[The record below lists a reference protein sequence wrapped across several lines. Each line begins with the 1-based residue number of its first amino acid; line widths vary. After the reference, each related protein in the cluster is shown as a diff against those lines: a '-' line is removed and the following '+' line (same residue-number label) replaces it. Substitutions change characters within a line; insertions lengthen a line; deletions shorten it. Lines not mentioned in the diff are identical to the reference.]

1 MEYLIDDDEPEVV
14 AGGSVAGA
22 GAEVAQQMVVVANL
36 NLGAIASRYEGLAK
50 FKRLEHIALHCSNYQ
65 TQAFQSLLRA
75 LKHSSNT
82 SMYEEIARRT
92 GQNLGE
98 DYEFDKNWF
107 DTTEKRMQ
115 QRIERAESELAQ
127 AKSRVVKES
136 IRMGH
141 MEVGNLLMERGLV
154 QEALKS
160 YFRSRDFCSTPQ
172 HNTDMCI
179 AVAIASVNVGLLR
192 QAVTYANKIETGLE
206 DPVMR
211 SKIRIIVGLNAL
223 LENQYRVAAKNF
235 LEVDMSCSF
244 SSVLAAEEVAMY
256 GCMCALATLPRA
268 DLRRQLLESKSFKP
282 LIDLVPEFKSLASSF
297 CNSDYGACLS
307 QLHQLKP
314 LLLVDMHMNKSAE
327 NLCTTISDL
336 ILIQYFYPYNSID
349 LRRMAEAF
357 SIDIATLE
365 NSLAQLISKGKLPA
379 RIDSQAKTM
388 HRRQED
394 DRTVTLAKVKKLAK
408 MHTAEIQRGVL
419 RLSLLQNNN
428 FMVSARECKSAMAG
442 GGGGGGGLSAAGGS
456 AGAGMGGMD
465 IDPEFVDDGEGGGDD
480 VEDDLYNEF

>member
-14 AGGSVAGA
+14 AGGPVAGA
-22 GAEVAQQMVVVANL
+22 GEVAPQMVAVASL

-107 DTTEKRMQ
+107 ETTEKRMQ
-115 QRIERAESELAQ
+115 QRSERAEIELNQ

-160 YFRSRDFCSTPQ
+160 YFRSRDFFSTPQ
-172 HNTDMCI
+172 HNTDMCM
-179 AVAIASVNVGLLR
+179 AVAIASVNAGLLR

-223 LENQYRVAAKNF
+223 LENQFRIAAKNF
-235 LEVDMSCSF
+235 LEVDVSANF
-244 SSVLAAEEVAMY
+244 SSVLAAEEVAIY
-256 GCMCALATLPRA
+256 GCMCALATLPRG

-282 LIDLVPEFKSLASSF
+282 LLDLVPEFKSLASSF
-297 CNSDYGACLS
+297 CNSEYGACLS
-307 QLHQLKP
+307 QLQQLKP
-314 LLLVDMHMNKSAE
+314 LLLVDIHMNKSAE
-327 NLCTTISDL
+327 TLCTTISDL
-336 ILIQYFYPYNSID
+336 ILIQYFTPYNSID

-357 SIDIATLE
+357 STDIATLE

-394 DRTVTLAKVKKLAK
+394 DRTITLAKVKKLAK

-428 FMVSARECKSAMAG
+428 FMVTAREGKSSMAG
-442 GGGGGGGLSAAGGS
+442 GGGGGGLSMAGGS
-456 AGAGMGGMD
+456 AGAGAGGMD
-465 IDPEFVDDGEGGGDD
+465 VDPEYADDGEGGGDD
-480 VEDDLYNEF
+480 VEDEMDER

>member
-14 AGGSVAGA
+14 AGGPVAGA
-22 GAEVAQQMVVVANL
+22 GEVAPQMVAVASL
-36 NLGAIASRYEGLAK
+36 KLGAIASRYEGLAK

-65 TQAFQSLLRA
+65 TQAFESLLRA

-82 SMYEEIARRT
+82 SMYEEIARRM
-92 GQNLGE
+92 GSS
-98 DYEFDKNWF
+98 YEFDKNWF
-107 DTTEKRMQ
+107 ETTEKRMQ
-115 QRIERAESELAQ
+115 QRSERAEIELNQ

-160 YFRSRDFCSTPQ
+160 YFRSRDFFSTPQ
-172 HNTDMCI
+172 HNTDMCM
-179 AVAIASVNVGLLR
+179 AVAIASVNAGLLR

-223 LENQYRVAAKNF
+223 LENQFRVAAKNF
-235 LEVDMSCSF
+235 LEVDVSANF
-244 SSVLAAEEVAMY
+244 SSVLAAEEVAIY
-256 GCMCALATLPRA
+256 GCMCALATLPRG

-282 LIDLVPEFKSLASSF
+282 LLDLVPEFKSLASSF
-297 CNSDYGACLS
+297 CNSEYGACLS
-307 QLHQLKP
+307 QLQQLKP
-314 LLLVDMHMNKSAE
+314 LLLVDIHMNKSAE
-327 NLCTTISDL
+327 TLCTTISDL
-336 ILIQYFYPYNSID
+336 ILIQYFTPYNSID

-357 SIDIATLE
+357 STDIATLE

-394 DRTVTLAKVKKLAK
+394 DRTITLAKVKKLAK

-428 FMVSARECKSAMAG
+428 FMVTAREGKSSMAG
-442 GGGGGGGLSAAGGS
+442 GGGGGGLSMAGGS
-456 AGAGMGGMD
+456 AGAGAGGMD
-465 IDPEFVDDGEGGGDD
+465 VDPEYADDGEGGGDD
-480 VEDDLYNEF
+480 VEDEMDER